1 MIEIRNV
8 SLCLSPGTIQEHV
21 VFSELCLKVGAGEW
35 VNVIGGNGAGKSTLL
50 NLIAGRIQPTKGEIF
65 ISGENVTSRT
75 LRERCTLVG
84 RVFQDPLKG
93 SWPGLTIEENLALAA
108 RRGHNFGFGRALSEV
123 LRERFKKLLKHLD
136 LDLENRLKVPMGS
149 LSGGQRQAVS
159 LLMATLNKPKVLLLD
174 EHTAALD
181 PKMSK
186 VILNLTQ
193 ELFSV
198 SLPTVLM
205 VTHNMHHALAF
216 GQRTILLKQKSVF
229 KDWLGEERRKLVP
242 NDLIEAIEND

>member
-1 MIEIRNV
+1 MIEIRDV
-8 SLCLSPGTIQEHV
+8 SLCLSAGTIQEHV
-21 VFSELCLKVGAGEW
+21 VFSGLRLKIAVGEW

-50 NLIAGRIQPTKGEIF
+50 NLIAGKIRPTKGEIF
-65 ISGENVTSRT
+65 ISGENVTAKT

-108 RRGHNFGFGRALSEV
+108 CRGYSFGFNRALNKG
-123 LRERFKKLLKHLD
+123 LRKRFKTLLKHLD
-136 LDLENRLKVPMGS
+136 LDLESRLKVPMGS

-159 LLMATLNKPKVLLLD
+159 LLMASLNNPKVLLLD

-186 VILNLTQ
+186 VILSLTQ
-193 ELFSV
+193 ELFSL
-198 SLPTVLM
+198 SSPTVLM
-205 VTHNMHHALAF
+205 VTHNMHHALTF
-216 GQRTILLKQKSVF
+216 GQRTILLKQKSIF
-229 KDWLGEERRKLVP
+229 KDWSGEERRRLTP